1 MLRFKHLAL
10 LLALGAALVPRPSAA
25 DNTVQ
30 TCANLFEDL
39 IAMRAQRAGLQVV
52 RFTQAQ
58 ARILAPASALAN
70 LPSEYRHFDIGL
82 IDRAEPDRVLTLEAT
97 IGGVRSPVKRI
108 QLEKDGLGIQYGV
121 NFPQLNLTVAPG
133 KLKVVWVT
141 GYRPAPS
148 TLKDMKARGIGY
160 FNFLSGESNVMELN
174 DYYRPSMAVMKGVL
188 IPGPLTE
195 YERRL
200 AENQLQMDTTLVG
213 ALDGLRVIVEIGGD
227 IVNALQH
234 KEKTDE
240 RRRALALSIQEA
252 RHQYGANETFLLD
265 ITSGSDAAGP
275 FGELWPLCTPTL
287 TYIHVADAG
296 PYKCKPGE
304 QQELPTISAQ
314 GQHLRSVRVC
324 MVGLGATLPG
334 GGGYKE
340 CEVMQ
345 DPDCKTKPAAEGTG
359 TPRPPAPTPTPTPTP
374 TPVAAGQVTAEAST
388 DRRGSDYGY
397 FAPAQANYELCRAA
411 CASDNKCRAYTYV
424 QPGVQA
430 ATPMCYL
437 KNAVPAPSQSGCC
450 ISGVK
455 Q

>member
-1 MLRFKHLAL
+1 MLRFMHLAL

-39 IAMRAQRAGLQVV
+39 IALRAQRAGLQVV

-58 ARILAPASALAN
+58 ARILAPASELAK

-97 IGGVRSPVKRI
+97 IGGVRTPVKRI
-108 QLEKDGLGIQYGV
+108 QLAKDGLGIQYGV
-121 NFPQLNLTVAPG
+121 NFPDLNLTVPAG

-141 GYRPAPS
+141 GYRPAQS
-148 TLKDMKARGIGY
+148 TLNDMKARGIGY
-160 FNFLSGESNVMELN
+160 YNFLSGESNVLELN
-174 DYYRPSMAVMKGVL
+174 EYFRPSAAVMQGVL

-200 AENQLQMDTTLVG
+200 SDQLQQSDATLVG
-213 ALDGLRVIVEIGGD
+213 ALDGLRVIAEIGGD

-234 KEKTDE
+234 NEKTAE

-252 RHQYGANETFLLD
+252 RYQYSANETFLLD
-265 ITSGSDAAGP
+265 ITSGSDGAGP
-275 FGELWPLCTPTL
+275 FGDLWPLCTPTL

-314 GQHLRSVRVC
+314 GQRLRAVRVC
-324 MVGLGATLPG
+324 MTGLGAALTG

-345 DPDCKTKPAAEGTG
+345 DPDCKTKSAGEGTA
-359 TPRPPAPTPTPTPTP
+359 TPRPPTPTPTP

-411 CASDNKCRAYTYV
+411 CANDNKCRAYTYV

-437 KNAVPAPSQSGCC
+437 KNAVPTPSPSGCC